1 MDGSAYMAK
10 EAFSDLLEE
19 VGMDLLTARDMRY
32 NAVFHLVTAATGAE
46 SFYTLENN
54 PKARYT
60 LFIFSNL
67 LFNQT
72 IRINLY
78 YYICMVY
85 LKQQQQQQQ
94 LNQE

>member
-1 MDGSAYMAK
+1 MAK

-67 LFNQT
+67 LSNQT

-94 LNQE
+94 QQQLNQE